1 MYASL
6 LILKLYYRYLN
17 IYVGTPDVEE
27 SFNVTRPV
35 SPHEVLMFA
44 SILLSFFILG
54 MSWII
59 AACNFEYVHVL
70 FGSALHST
78 ITIK

>member
-1 MYASL
+1 M
-6 LILKLYYRYLN
+6 
-17 IYVGTPDVEE
+17 GTPDVEE

-44 SILLSFFILG
+44 SVLLVFFFTLG

-59 AACNFEYVHVL
+59 AACNFGYVHVAL
-70 FGSALHST
+70 GSAMHST
-78 ITIK
+78 ISVQRSLRDLNIVK